1 MKKVLSPTI
10 IISSALLL
18 TGCQSEKESLVLN
31 QKADFAL
38 EEKINNPDAMS
49 SKRRIATGF
58 FVTNNG
64 YFVTNHHVVQ
74 GASRI
79 FITTAA
85 GERVPARVIKENK
98 DIDIVLAKA
107 EVHGQPV
114 SWGTKKNVDKGDGIL
129 TLGYPLLVIQGPEQK
144 ATFGRINSY
153 SGIRG
158 DPAVYQIDVPVQPGN
173 SGGPLISENG
183 VVIGV
188 IKATFNQMA
197 ALETMGTLTQN
208 INYAVKSDQVL
219 PMLQQELGDK
229 ITVTTPSKTRQEMPR
244 LITKFEKS
252 VVLVEAE

>member
-1 MKKVLSPTI
+1 MKNIHIALTLA
-10 IISSALLL
+10 SAIFL
-18 TGCQSEKESLVLN
+18 TGCATEQSTLSLTNRPNYAVQENDLV
-31 QKADFAL
+31 
-38 EEKINNPDAMS
+38 PDNMS

-58 FVTNNG
+58 FVTNDG
-64 YFVTNHHVVQ
+64 YFVTNYHVIKD
-74 GASRI
+74 ASQI
-79 FITTAA
+79 YITTSS
-85 GERVPARVIKENK
+85 GERVPAKIIRQDQ

-107 EVHGQPV
+107 NVKGQAVH
-114 SWGTKKNVDKGDGIL
+114 WGTRQNVDKGEGVL
-129 TLGYPLLVIQGPEQK
+129 TLGYPLMVIQGREQK

-158 DPAVYQIDVPVQPGN
+158 DPGVYQIDVPVQPGN

-183 VVIGV
+183 NVIGV
-188 IKATFNQMA
+188 VKATFNQMA

-219 PMLQQELGDK
+219 PMLKQTLGDQIK
-229 ITVTTPSKTRQEMPR
+229 VTNMGKNRQDMPH